1 VRIATAFAK
10 PVAVVTNAMTDFRQ
24 GLICLKGIAM
34 KIHGLATAI
43 LALALAG
50 AFIAPP
56 AARADDDIVIG
67 FAVAQ
72 SGPVEGYDD
81 NGVKMAQVFIDD
93 INAKGG
99 VLGRKLRAVF
109 ADTKSDRAEG
119 AKAGQEVLHEGADI
133 VIGTCDYDYGAP
145 ALLQAQKAGKISVFL
160 CASDAK
166 AGIAGV
172 GAYSFTAGL
181 AAQLEGGSLA
191 EWGYEKK
198 GFRNGYV
205 LLDDSVEYTKSVC
218 AGFDWLFPKKGGT
231 IVGRDTFKNG
241 DASVAAQVTRLRA
254 AITEKKA
261 DVIMFCSYL
270 PGGASAIRQIRAA
283 GIDLPILAS
292 TTFDGT
298 YWLDGVPDLT
308 NFYVASQASVYGD
321 DPRPEVAAL
330 IDRYKAKF
338 KDGPVTQ
345 YAFPVYAFLQLWTKA
360 VEKAGT
366 LDADKVVAVL
376 NTYHDEPTIL
386 GPRSF
391 SPKLHIQD
399 QSPLF
404 IISISNRAGKVVDT
418 WRISEAIPNDILYR
432 LKK

>member
-1 VRIATAFAK
+1 MSSKRMLFGAMLGLGLLG
-10 PVAVVTNAMTDFRQ
+10 VAYGSHV
-24 GLICLKGIAM
+24 
-34 KIHGLATAI
+34 
-43 LALALAG
+43 
-50 AFIAPP
+50 
-56 AARADDDIVIG
+56 ARAADDIVIG
-67 FAVAQ
+67 LAVAQ
-72 SGPVEGYDD
+72 SGPVAGYDD
-81 NGVKMAQVFIDD
+81 NGTKMAQVFIDD

-99 VLGRKLRAVF
+99 VLGKKLRAVF

-119 AKAGQEVLHEGADI
+119 AKAGQEVLRQRADV

-145 ALLQAQKAGKISVFL
+145 ALLQAQNAGKISIFL

-172 GAYSFTAGL
+172 GPLSFTAGL
-181 AAQLEGGSLA
+181 AAQLEGATLA

-218 AGFDWLFPKKGGT
+218 SGFDWMFPKKGGT

-241 DASVAAQVTRLRA
+241 DASVATQVTRLLA
-254 AITEKKA
+254 AISEKKVDA
-261 DVIMFCSYL
+261 IMFCSYL

-283 GIDLPILAS
+283 GINLPILAS

-321 DPRPEVAAL
+321 EPRPEVAAL
-330 IDRYKAKF
+330 IERYKAKF

-345 YAFPVYAFLQLWTKA
+345 YAFPIYAFLQLWSKA
-360 VEKAGT
+360 AEKAGT
-366 LDADKVVAVL
+366 IDAAKVVAVL
-376 NTYHDEPTIL
+376 NTFHDEPTVL

-391 SPKLHIQD
+391 TAKLHIQD

-404 IISISNRAGKVVDT
+404 VVSISNRAGKVVDN
-418 WRISEAIPNDILYR
+418 WRISEAIPNDVLYR

>member
-1 VRIATAFAK
+1 LLNRHKVFALLAECDAAFAMIGWEG
-10 PVAVVTNAMTDFRQ
+10 TF
-24 GLICLKGIAM
+24 M
-34 KIHGLATAI
+34 KSKVLTGHI
-43 LALALAG
+43 LALTLG
-50 AFIAPP
+50 AAFAAPQVAS
-56 AARADDDIVIG
+56 AADDIVVG

-93 INAKGG
+93 LNAKGG
-99 VLGRKLRAVF
+99 VLGRKLKAVF

-119 AKAGQEVLHEGADI
+119 AKAGQAVLNEGADI
-133 VIGTCDYDYGAP
+133 VIGTNDYDYGAP

-160 CASDAK
+160 GAEDVK
-166 AGIAGV
+166 AGVAGV
-172 GAYSFTAGL
+172 GPFSFTGGI
-181 AAQLEGGSLA
+181 AAQLEGGTLA
-191 EWGYEKK
+191 EWGYDKK
-198 GFRNGYV
+198 GFRNAYV

-218 AGFDWLFPKKGGT
+218 SGFDWLFPKKGGA
-231 IVGRDTFKNG
+231 IVGHDTFKNG
-241 DASVAAQVTRLRA
+241 DASIAAQVTRLRN
-254 AITEKKA
+254 AIEEKKVDA
-261 DVIMFCSYL
+261 IMFCSYL

-292 TTFDGT
+292 ATFDGT

-308 NFYVASQASVYGD
+308 NFYTTVQASIYGD
-321 DPRPEVAAL
+321 EPRPEVVAL

-345 YAFPVYAFLQLWTKA
+345 YAFPVYAFLELWAKA

-404 IISISNRAGKVVDT
+404 VVSISNRTGKVVDS
-418 WRISEAIPNDILYR
+418 WRVSEAIPNEVLYR

>member
-1 VRIATAFAK
+1 MKRKLLASLTFALGIS
-10 PVAVVTNAMTDFRQ
+10 AM
-24 GLICLKGIAM
+24 G
-34 KIHGLATAI
+34 I
-43 LALALAG
+43 LAMGVGPQSAY
-50 AFIAPP
+50 
-56 AARADDDIVIG
+56 AADDIVVG
-67 FAVAQ
+67 LAVAQ

-81 NGVKMAQVFIDD
+81 NGTKMAQIFIDD

-99 VLGRKLRAVF
+99 VLGRKLKAVF

-119 AKAGQEVLHEGADI
+119 AKAGQEVLSQGADI

-145 ALLQAQKAGKISVFL
+145 ALLQAQKAGKISIFL

-172 GAYSFTAGL
+172 GPLSFSAGL
-181 AAQLEGGSLA
+181 AAQLEGGTLA

-241 DASVAAQVTRLRA
+241 DTSVAAQVTRLRT
-254 AITEKKA
+254 AIAEKKV

-283 GIDLPILAS
+283 GIDLPIFAS

-321 DPRPEVAAL
+321 EPRPAVVGL
-330 IDRYKAKF
+330 IERYKAKF

-345 YAFPVYAFLQLWTKA
+345 YAFPIYAFLELWAKA
-360 VEKAGT
+360 AEKAGT
-366 LDADKVVAVL
+366 LDAAKVVAVL
-376 NTYHDEPTIL
+376 NTFHDEPTVL

-404 IISISNRAGKVVDT
+404 IVSISNRTGKVVDD
-418 WRISEAIPNDILYR
+418 WRISEAIPNEVLYR